1 MNTLTSLLKKSY
13 SLQMFHKV
21 RKPTRSRVKE
31 PFQNFPASGDLES
44 IDKEENSLDSVLP
57 STPAEDGRVALACVS
72 CRQAAP
78 FFVQNPNNL
87 LQRILCRQANPLEN
101 DSVRLDD
108 NSVLVGQQKAREK
121 TLFLDDEGRT
131 TTTPIPRLASIQL
144 HHWPCSVQLL
154 RWLLDSK
161 TGILWVK
168 LV

>member
-1 MNTLTSLLKKSY
+1 
-13 SLQMFHKV
+13 MFHKV

-31 PFQNFPASGDLES
+31 PFQNFPAAADLES
-44 IDKEENSLDSVLP
+44 VDEEGNALDSVLP
-57 STPAEDGRVALACVS
+57 SSPAEDGRVALACVS
-72 CRQAAP
+72 CRQANL
-78 FFVQNPNNL
+78 FLVQIQIQKKVQNLNE

-144 HHWPCSVQLL
+144 HH
-154 RWLLDSK
+154 
-161 TGILWVK
+161 
-168 LV
+168 